1 MNVLSL
7 FDGMSCGQIALDN
20 LGIKVDNYFASEIK
34 KHAIQCTKDNFPNTK
49 HIGDVTKVK
58 VKLLCLSEVYSYIC
72 NYDSNLQSNIS
83 EWEVLYWLNKNF
95 TFSAKIRTQKP
106 NERQEVSESSI
117 IQRIEEVW
125 FSNSEM
131 GSVRKVGYYTRSG
144 SNGKE
149 NDIRTPQQLQCS
161 EWRYDNDIY
170 RRYKEENIGIAIRE
184 TKNGESEKKNF
195 GNIEETVFKGKESEN
210 YFGENEK
217 SNVEE
222 GCSGELLERE
232 GEDRFSR
239 KVKKEKRNGRA
250 EKNSFI
256 DEIVRELCGWDE
268 TDRIAQDY
276 WNILRLHKK
285 EQVSVVEYE
294 GGYHIFK
301 GKIDLCIGGSPCQD
315 FSRANSVRD
324 GLKGMK
330 SMLFYEYIRLL
341 EETKP
346 TYYLLENVIMDD
358 LGYNTISDLLGTEPV
373 RLNGARV
380 SGALRDRLFWTNIG
394 PESFD
399 LFGNRKCA
407 IPQPKDKKI
416 SLNDVLEY
424 GYSDKQKHTCLNT
437 SCGRDANQRYMLH
450 RYATTGMTT
459 IIYTD
464 ETMDISKGVRYCTQ
478 TELERLHNIPE
489 GYTRNLNKAQAGN
502 LIGDGWTVGIVEH
515 IFSFMRSV

>member
-1 MNVLSL
+1 M
-7 FDGMSCGQIALDN
+7 
-20 LGIKVDNYFASEIK
+20 
-34 KHAIQCTKDNFPNTK
+34 
-49 HIGDVTKVK
+49 
-58 VKLLCLSEVYSYIC
+58 
-72 NYDSNLQSNIS
+72 
-83 EWEVLYWLNKNF
+83 
-95 TFSAKIRTQKP
+95 
-106 NERQEVSESSI
+106 
-117 IQRIEEVW
+117 
-125 FSNSEM
+125 
-131 GSVRKVGYYTRSG
+131 
-144 SNGKE
+144 
-149 NDIRTPQQLQCS
+149 
-161 EWRYDNDIY
+161 
-170 RRYKEENIGIAIRE
+170 
-184 TKNGESEKKNF
+184 
-195 GNIEETVFKGKESEN
+195 FKGR
-210 YFGENEK
+210 
-217 SNVEE
+217 V
-222 GCSGELLERE
+222 
-232 GEDRFSR
+232 
-239 KVKKEKRNGRA
+239 
-250 EKNSFI
+250 
-256 DEIVRELCGWDE
+256 
-268 TDRIAQDY
+268 
-276 WNILRLHKK
+276 
-285 EQVSVVEYE
+285 
-294 GGYHIFK
+294 
-301 GKIDLCIGGSPCQD
+301 DLCIGGSPCQD

-373 RLNGARV
+373 RLNGAKV

-464 ETMDISKGVRYCTQ
+464 EAMDISKGVRYCTQ

-515 IFSFMRSV
+515 IFSFMRSL

>member
-49 HIGDVTKVK
+49 HIGDVAKVK
-58 VKLLCLSEVYSYIC
+58 
-72 NYDSNLQSNIS
+72 
-83 EWEVLYWLNKNF
+83 
-95 TFSAKIRTQKP
+95 
-106 NERQEVSESSI
+106 
-117 IQRIEEVW
+117 
-125 FSNSEM
+125 
-131 GSVRKVGYYTRSG
+131 G
-144 SNGKE
+144 
-149 NDIRTPQQLQCS
+149 
-161 EWRYDNDIY
+161 
-170 RRYKEENIGIAIRE
+170 
-184 TKNGESEKKNF
+184 
-195 GNIEETVFKGKESEN
+195 
-210 YFGENEK
+210 
-217 SNVEE
+217 
-222 GCSGELLERE
+222 
-232 GEDRFSR
+232 
-239 KVKKEKRNGRA
+239 
-250 EKNSFI
+250 
-256 DEIVRELCGWDE
+256 
-268 TDRIAQDY
+268 QD
-276 WNILRLHKK
+276 LP
-285 EQVSVVEYE
+285 
-294 GGYHIFK
+294 
-301 GKIDLCIGGSPCQD
+301 KIDLLIGGSPCQD

-373 RLNGARV
+373 RLNGAKV

-437 SCGRDANQRYMLH
+437 SCGRDANQRHMLH

-459 IIYTD
+459 IIYKD
-464 ETMDISKGVRYCTQ
+464 EKMNVEDGVRYCTQ
-478 TELERLHNIPE
+478 IELERLHNIPQ

-515 IFSFMRSV
+515 IFSFLPNA